1 MVIHR
6 HKWRI
11 SYWQQW
17 RQWIANGAIGA
28 NEAMAELATMAAMVL
43 VLTQTLTLTIGTND
57 ATVASGHHWI
67 TIVAIATIVAF
78 VTIDT
83 IVTIVANGDSGRDI
97 VI

>member
-1 MVIHR
+1 MIYWP
-6 HKWRI
+6 KWRI

-28 NEAMAELATMAAMVL
+28 NEAMAELATMATVML
-43 VLTQTLTLTIGTND
+43 LLTQTLTLIIGTNN
-57 ATVASGHHWI
+57 ATVTTGHHWI
-67 TIVAIATIVAF
+67 TIIAIVTIVAF

-83 IVTIVANGDSGRDI
+83 IVIIVANGDSGRDI